1 MFLKIKVFK
10 QTDEMK
16 VTIKILI
23 YLLSLS
29 IISCSTESNNQD
41 PEATVTQ
48 EEVSERNFLGEFELI
63 DLNNVMT
70 NSSKWNGQ
78 YKLINF
84 WATWCAPC
92 RREIPLLNNTQKEY
106 QDMSVQIIGIAVDVL
121 DDVIAYSEETPF
133 EYPVLVGEEE
143 AIAIAEN
150 ANIEFIGLPFT
161 MLVDDQNEIIK
172 THLGEIKEHHIDM
185 LTEVIGGMQR
195 GKISVEEA
203 KIKLGKI

>member
-1 MFLKIKVFK
+1 
-10 QTDEMK
+10 MK

-29 IISCSTESNNQD
+29 IISCSNESNNQD

-48 EEVSERNFLGEFELI
+48 EKVSERNFLGEFELI

-70 NSSKWNGQ
+70 HSSIWNGQ

-185 LTEVIGGMQR
+185 LTEVIRGMQR

>member
-48 EEVSERNFLGEFELI
+48 KKVSERNFLGEFELI

>member
-1 MFLKIKVFK
+1 
-10 QTDEMK
+10 MK

-48 EEVSERNFLGEFELI
+48 EKVLERNFLGEFELI
-63 DLNNVMT
+63 DLNNEMT
-70 NSSKWNGQ
+70 HSSKWNGQ

-185 LTEVIGGMQR
+185 LTEVIRDMQK

-203 KIKLGKI
+203 KFKLGKI

>member
-1 MFLKIKVFK
+1 MKI
-10 QTDEMK
+10 
-16 VTIKILI
+16 TITILI
-23 YLLSLS
+23 YLLGLS
-29 IISCSTESNNQD
+29 IISCSTESNH
-41 PEATVTQ
+41 EGSEVTVTQ
-48 EEVSERNFLGEFELI
+48 EKISEKNLLGEFELI

-78 YKLINF
+78 FKLINF

-106 QDMSVQIIGIAVDVL
+106 QDMSIQIIGIAVDVL

-185 LTEVIGGMQR
+185 LTEVIRDMQK

-203 KIKLGKI
+203 KLKLGKI

>member
-1 MFLKIKVFK
+1 MKIIFK
-10 QTDEMK
+10 
-16 VTIKILI
+16 IFI

-29 IISCSTESNNQD
+29 IISCSSESNNKD

-48 EEVSERNFLGEFELI
+48 KKITERNFLGEFELI

-70 NSSKWNGQ
+70 NSSKWNDQ

-106 QDMSVQIIGIAVDVL
+106 QDMSLQIIGIAVDVL
-121 DDVIAYSEETPF
+121 DDVIAYSEETSF

-185 LTEVIGGMQR
+185 LTEVIRDMQK

-203 KIKLGKI
+203 KFKLGKI

>member
-1 MFLKIKVFK
+1 
-10 QTDEMK
+10 MK

-48 EEVSERNFLGEFELI
+48 EKVSERNFLGEFELI

-70 NSSKWNGQ
+70 HSSKWNGQ

-106 QDMSVQIIGIAVDVL
+106 QDMSIQIIGIAVDVL

-185 LTEVIGGMQR
+185 LTEVIRGMQR

>member
-1 MFLKIKVFK
+1 
-10 QTDEMK
+10 MK

-41 PEATVTQ
+41 PETTVTQ
-48 EEVSERNFLGEFELI
+48 EKVSERNFLGEFELI

-70 NSSKWNGQ
+70 HSSKWNGQ

-185 LTEVIGGMQR
+185 LTEVIRGMQR

-203 KIKLGKI
+203 KTKLGKI

>member
-1 MFLKIKVFK
+1 
-10 QTDEMK
+10 MK

-48 EEVSERNFLGEFELI
+48 EKVSERNFLGEFELI

-70 NSSKWNGQ
+70 HSSMWNGQ

-185 LTEVIGGMQR
+185 LTEVIRGMQR

>member
-1 MFLKIKVFK
+1 MKII
-10 QTDEMK
+10 
-16 VTIKILI
+16 IKIFI

-29 IISCSTESNNQD
+29 IISCSSESNNKD

-48 EEVSERNFLGEFELI
+48 KKITERNFLGEFELI
-63 DLNNVMT
+63 DLNNMMT

-106 QDMSVQIIGIAVDVL
+106 QDISLQIIGIAVDVL
-121 DDVIAYSEETPF
+121 DDVIAYSEETSF

-172 THLGEIKEHHIDM
+172 THLGEIKQHHIDM
-185 LTEVIGGMQR
+185 LTEVISDMQK

-203 KIKLGKI
+203 KFKLGKI

>member
-1 MFLKIKVFK
+1 
-10 QTDEMK
+10 MK

-48 EEVSERNFLGEFELI
+48 EKVSERNFLGEFELI

-70 NSSKWNGQ
+70 HSSKWNGQ

-161 MLVDDQNEIIK
+161 MLVDDRNEIIK

-185 LTEVIGGMQR
+185 LTEVIRGMQR

>member
-1 MFLKIKVFK
+1 MKII
-10 QTDEMK
+10 
-16 VTIKILI
+16 IKILI

-29 IISCSTESNNQD
+29 IISCSSESNNKD
-41 PEATVTQ
+41 PDVTVTQ
-48 EEVSERNFLGEFELI
+48 KKITERNFLGEFELI

-92 RREIPLLNNTQKEY
+92 RREIPLLNNTQKKY
-106 QDMSVQIIGIAVDVL
+106 QDMSLQIIGIAVDVL
-121 DDVIAYSEETPF
+121 DDVIAYSEETSF

-185 LTEVIGGMQR
+185 LTEVIRDMQK

-203 KIKLGKI
+203 KFKLGKI

>member
-1 MFLKIKVFK
+1 
-10 QTDEMK
+10 MK

-23 YLLSLS
+23 YLLCLS

-48 EEVSERNFLGEFELI
+48 EKISERNFLGEFELI

-70 NSSKWNGQ
+70 HSSKWNGQ

-161 MLVDDQNEIIK
+161 MFVDDQNEIIK

-185 LTEVIGGMQR
+185 LTEVIRDMQR

>member
-1 MFLKIKVFK
+1 
-10 QTDEMK
+10 MK

-48 EEVSERNFLGEFELI
+48 KKVSERNFLGEFELI

-70 NSSKWNGQ
+70 NSSKWNSQ

-106 QDMSVQIIGIAVDVL
+106 QDMSIQIIGIAVDVL

-185 LTEVIGGMQR
+185 LTEVIRGMQR

>member
-1 MFLKIKVFK
+1 
-10 QTDEMK
+10 MK

-23 YLLSLS
+23 YLLGLS
-29 IISCSTESNNQD
+29 IISCSNESNNQD

-48 EEVSERNFLGEFELI
+48 EKVSERNFLGEFELI

-70 NSSKWNGQ
+70 HSSKWNGQ

-172 THLGEIKEHHIDM
+172 THLGEIKQHHIDM
-185 LTEVIGGMQR
+185 LTEVISDMQK

-203 KIKLGKI
+203 KFKLGKI

>member
-1 MFLKIKVFK
+1 
-10 QTDEMK
+10 MK

-48 EEVSERNFLGEFELI
+48 EKVSERNFLGEFELI

-70 NSSKWNGQ
+70 HSSIWNGQ

-185 LTEVIGGMQR
+185 LTEVIRGMQR

>member
-1 MFLKIKVFK
+1 
-10 QTDEMK
+10 MK

-48 EEVSERNFLGEFELI
+48 EKVSERNFLGEFELI

-70 NSSKWNGQ
+70 HSSKWNGQ

-121 DDVIAYSEETPF
+121 DEFIAYSEETPF

-185 LTEVIGGMQR
+185 LTEVIRDMQR
-195 GKISVEEA
+195 GKISVKEA

>member
-1 MFLKIKVFK
+1 
-10 QTDEMK
+10 MK

-48 EEVSERNFLGEFELI
+48 EKVSERNFLGEFELI

-70 NSSKWNGQ
+70 HSSKWNSQ

-185 LTEVIGGMQR
+185 LTEVIRKMQR

>member
-1 MFLKIKVFK
+1 
-10 QTDEMK
+10 MK

-48 EEVSERNFLGEFELI
+48 EKVSERNFLGEFELI

-70 NSSKWNGQ
+70 HSSKWNGQ

-185 LTEVIGGMQR
+185 LTEVIRGMQR

-203 KIKLGKI
+203 KTKLGKI

>member
-1 MFLKIKVFK
+1 
-10 QTDEMK
+10 MK
-16 VTIKILI
+16 VTIKIFI

-41 PEATVTQ
+41 PETTVTQ
-48 EEVSERNFLGEFELI
+48 EKVSERNFLGEFELI

-70 NSSKWNGQ
+70 HSSKWNGQ

-121 DDVIAYSEETPF
+121 MMLLHIQKRHR
-133 EYPVLVGEEE
+133 L
-143 AIAIAEN
+143 
-150 ANIEFIGLPFT
+150 NILF
-161 MLVDDQNEIIK
+161 
-172 THLGEIKEHHIDM
+172 
-185 LTEVIGGMQR
+185 
-195 GKISVEEA
+195 
-203 KIKLGKI
+203 

>member
-1 MFLKIKVFK
+1 MKII
-10 QTDEMK
+10 
-16 VTIKILI
+16 IKIFI

-29 IISCSTESNNQD
+29 IISCSSESNNKD
-41 PEATVTQ
+41 PEVTVTQ
-48 EEVSERNFLGEFELI
+48 KKITERNFLGEFELI

-92 RREIPLLNNTQKEY
+92 RREIPLLNNTQKKY
-106 QDMSVQIIGIAVDVL
+106 QDMSLQIIGIAVDVL
-121 DDVIAYSEETPF
+121 DDVIAYSEETSF

-172 THLGEIKEHHIDM
+172 THLGEIKQHHIDM
-185 LTEVIGGMQR
+185 LTEVISDMQK

-203 KIKLGKI
+203 KFKLGKI

>member
-1 MFLKIKVFK
+1 
-10 QTDEMK
+10 MK

-48 EEVSERNFLGEFELI
+48 EKVSERNFLGEFELI

-70 NSSKWNGQ
+70 HSSKWNGQ

-150 ANIEFIGLPFT
+150 ANIEFIGLPFS

-185 LTEVIGGMQR
+185 LTEVIRDMQR

>member
-1 MFLKIKVFK
+1 
-10 QTDEMK
+10 MK

-48 EEVSERNFLGEFELI
+48 EKVSERNFLGEFELI

-70 NSSKWNGQ
+70 HSSKWNGQ

-185 LTEVIGGMQR
+185 LTEVIRDMQR
-195 GKISVEEA
+195 GKISVKEA

>member
-1 MFLKIKVFK
+1 MKI
-10 QTDEMK
+10 
-16 VTIKILI
+16 TIKILI
-23 YLLSLS
+23 YLISLS
-29 IISCSTESNNQD
+29 IISCSSESNNKD
-41 PEATVTQ
+41 PDVTVTQ
-48 EEVSERNFLGEFELI
+48 KKITERNFLGEFELI

-92 RREIPLLNNTQKEY
+92 RREIPLLNHTQKKY
-106 QDMSVQIIGIAVDVL
+106 QDMSLQIIGIAVDVL
-121 DDVIAYSEETPF
+121 DDVIAYSEETTF

-185 LTEVIGGMQR
+185 LTEVIRGMQR

>member
-1 MFLKIKVFK
+1 MKI
-10 QTDEMK
+10 
-16 VTIKILI
+16 TIKILI
-23 YLLSLS
+23 YLISLS
-29 IISCSTESNNQD
+29 IISCSSESNNRD
-41 PEATVTQ
+41 PDVAVTQ
-48 EEVSERNFLGEFELI
+48 KKITERNFLGEFELI

-106 QDMSVQIIGIAVDVL
+106 QDMSLQIIGIAVDVL
-121 DDVIAYSEETPF
+121 DDVIAYSEEASF

-185 LTEVIGGMQR
+185 LTEVIRDMQK
-195 GKISVEEA
+195 GKISIEEA
-203 KIKLGKI
+203 KSKLGKI

>member
-1 MFLKIKVFK
+1 
-10 QTDEMK
+10 MK

-23 YLLSLS
+23 YLLCLS

-48 EEVSERNFLGEFELI
+48 EKVSERNFLGEFELI

-70 NSSKWNGQ
+70 HSSKWNGQ

-92 RREIPLLNNTQKEY
+92 RREIPLLNNTQKQY

-185 LTEVIGGMQR
+185 LTEVIRGMQR

>member
-1 MFLKIKVFK
+1 
-10 QTDEMK
+10 MK
-16 VTIKILI
+16 VTIRILI

-48 EEVSERNFLGEFELI
+48 VKVSERNFLGEFELI

-70 NSSKWNGQ
+70 HSSKWNGQ

-185 LTEVIGGMQR
+185 LTEVIRGMQR

-203 KIKLGKI
+203 KTKLGKI

>member
-1 MFLKIKVFK
+1 
-10 QTDEMK
+10 MK

-48 EEVSERNFLGEFELI
+48 EKVSERNFLGEFELI

-70 NSSKWNGQ
+70 HSSKWNGQ

-106 QDMSVQIIGIAVDVL
+106 QDISVQIIGIAVDVL

-185 LTEVIGGMQR
+185 LTEVIRGMQR

>member
-1 MFLKIKVFK
+1 
-10 QTDEMK
+10 MK

-23 YLLSLS
+23 YLLGLS
-29 IISCSTESNNQD
+29 IISCSNESNNQD

-48 EEVSERNFLGEFELI
+48 EKVSERNFLGEFELI

-70 NSSKWNGQ
+70 HSSKWNGQ

-92 RREIPLLNNTQKEY
+92 RREIPLLNNTQKIY
-106 QDMSVQIIGIAVDVL
+106 QDMSIQIIGIAVDVL

-185 LTEVIGGMQR
+185 LTEVIRGMQR

>member
-10 QTDEMK
+10 QTDQMK

-48 EEVSERNFLGEFELI
+48 EKVSERNFLGEFELI

-70 NSSKWNGQ
+70 HSSKWNGQ

-185 LTEVIGGMQR
+185 LTEVIRGMQR

>member
-1 MFLKIKVFK
+1 MKII
-10 QTDEMK
+10 
-16 VTIKILI
+16 IKIFI

-29 IISCSTESNNQD
+29 IISCSSESNNKD

-48 EEVSERNFLGEFELI
+48 KKINERNFLGEFELI

-106 QDMSVQIIGIAVDVL
+106 QDISLQIIGIAVDVL
-121 DDVIAYSEETPF
+121 DDVIAYSEETSF

-172 THLGEIKEHHIDM
+172 THLGEIKQYHIDM
-185 LTEVIGGMQR
+185 LTEVISDMQK

-203 KIKLGKI
+203 KFMLGKI

>member
-1 MFLKIKVFK
+1 
-10 QTDEMK
+10 MK

-48 EEVSERNFLGEFELI
+48 EKFSERNFLGEFELI

-70 NSSKWNGQ
+70 HSSKWNGQ

-92 RREIPLLNNTQKEY
+92 RREIPLLNNTQKQY

-185 LTEVIGGMQR
+185 LTEVIRGMQR

>member
-1 MFLKIKVFK
+1 
-10 QTDEMK
+10 MK
-16 VTIKILI
+16 ATIKILI

-48 EEVSERNFLGEFELI
+48 EKVSERNFLGEFELI

-70 NSSKWNGQ
+70 SSSKWNGQ

-185 LTEVIGGMQR
+185 LTEVIRGMQR

>member
-1 MFLKIKVFK
+1 
-10 QTDEMK
+10 MK

-48 EEVSERNFLGEFELI
+48 EKFSERNFLGEFELI

-70 NSSKWNGQ
+70 HSSKWNGQ

-121 DDVIAYSEETPF
+121 DDVIAYSEEIPF

-185 LTEVIGGMQR
+185 LTEVIRGMQR

-203 KIKLGKI
+203 KIKPVSYTHLTLPTKA

>member
-1 MFLKIKVFK
+1 
-10 QTDEMK
+10 MK

-29 IISCSTESNNQD
+29 IISCSNESNNQD

-48 EEVSERNFLGEFELI
+48 EKVSERNFLGEFELI

-70 NSSKWNGQ
+70 HSSKWNGQ

-185 LTEVIGGMQR
+185 LTEVIRGMQR

>member
-1 MFLKIKVFK
+1 MKII
-10 QTDEMK
+10 
-16 VTIKILI
+16 IKIFI

-29 IISCSTESNNQD
+29 IISCSSESNNKD
-41 PEATVTQ
+41 PEVTVTQ
-48 EEVSERNFLGEFELI
+48 KKITERNFLGEFELI

-106 QDMSVQIIGIAVDVL
+106 QDISLQIIGIAVDVL
-121 DDVIAYSEETPF
+121 DDVIAYSEETSF

-172 THLGEIKEHHIDM
+172 THLGEIKQHHIDM
-185 LTEVIGGMQR
+185 LTEVISDMQK

-203 KIKLGKI
+203 KFKLGKI

>member
-1 MFLKIKVFK
+1 
-10 QTDEMK
+10 MK

-29 IISCSTESNNQD
+29 IISCSNESNNQD

-48 EEVSERNFLGEFELI
+48 EKVSERNFLGEFELI

-70 NSSKWNGQ
+70 HSSKWNGQ

-185 LTEVIGGMQR
+185 LTEVIRGMQR

-203 KIKLGKI
+203 KTKLGKI

>member
-1 MFLKIKVFK
+1 
-10 QTDEMK
+10 MK

-29 IISCSTESNNQD
+29 IISCSTESNNQG
-41 PEATVTQ
+41 PEVTVTQ
-48 EEVSERNFLGEFELI
+48 EKVSERNFLGEFELI

-70 NSSKWNGQ
+70 HSSKWNGQ

-161 MLVDDQNEIIK
+161 MFVDDQNEIIK

-185 LTEVIGGMQR
+185 LTEVIRDMQR
-195 GKISVEEA
+195 GKISVKEA

>member
-1 MFLKIKVFK
+1 M
-10 QTDEMK
+10 Q

-23 YLLSLS
+23 YLSSLS
-29 IISCSTESNNQD
+29 IISCSTESHNQD

-48 EEVSERNFLGEFELI
+48 EKVSERNFLGEFELI

-70 NSSKWNGQ
+70 HSSKWNGQ

-106 QDMSVQIIGIAVDVL
+106 RDMSVQIIGIAVDVL

-185 LTEVIGGMQR
+185 LTEVIRGMQR

>member
-1 MFLKIKVFK
+1 
-10 QTDEMK
+10 MK

-23 YLLSLS
+23 YLLGLS
-29 IISCSTESNNQD
+29 IISCSNESNNQD

-48 EEVSERNFLGEFELI
+48 EKVLERNFLGEFELI
-63 DLNNVMT
+63 DLNNEMT
-70 NSSKWNGQ
+70 HSSKWNGQ

-92 RREIPLLNNTQKEY
+92 RREIPLLNNTQKIY
-106 QDMSVQIIGIAVDVL
+106 QDMSIQIIGIAVDVL

-185 LTEVIGGMQR
+185 LTEVIRGMQR

>member
-1 MFLKIKVFK
+1 MKI
-10 QTDEMK
+10 
-16 VTIKILI
+16 TIKILI
-23 YLLSLS
+23 YLISLS
-29 IISCSTESNNQD
+29 IISCSSESNNKD
-41 PEATVTQ
+41 PEVTVTQ
-48 EEVSERNFLGEFELI
+48 KKITERNFLGEFELI

-92 RREIPLLNNTQKEY
+92 RREIPLLNNTQKKY
-106 QDMSVQIIGIAVDVL
+106 QDMSLQIIGIAVDVL
-121 DDVIAYSEETPF
+121 DDVIAYSEEASF

-185 LTEVIGGMQR
+185 LTEVIRDMQK
-195 GKISVEEA
+195 GKISIEEA
-203 KIKLGKI
+203 KSKLGKI